1 MEELPVATVRP
12 RGVLA
17 RLAAARGALSRW
29 VRARLRAAFDGR
41 HAPLLLTAIFFSGM
55 MLAMGYVADRAQ
67 RAADAID
74 EAHRE
79 AARQREAEAAVMQR
93 EALPTVEDYEQDEE
107 AAAAD
112 LTATHRPAALF
123 YIRAGDTNGR

>member
-12 RGVLA
+12 RHLLG
-17 RLAAARGALSRW
+17 RIAAARGAFGRW
-29 VRARLRAAFDGR
+29 LRAKMRRAIEGR
-41 HAPLLLTAIFFSGM
+41 HAPLLLTGVFFSGM

-79 AARQREAEAAVMQR
+79 AAARRRAAEAELPAPAVS
-93 EALPTVEDYEQDEE
+93 EAPTDTYDYEADEAPE
-107 AAAAD
+107 
-112 LTATHRPAALF
+112 LPSPHRAAALF
-123 YIRAGDTNGR
+123 YIRATTR